1 MQCAS
6 QAKQKCWSRNL
17 YFWLCIFFLLYSCQ
31 PLLTYHWD
39 EAGIILCFEETTP
52 SVVKDEHQ
60 PIRRKQLDESVI
72 CPWSGLKQSFLVN
85 YINHNLKCAWMW
97 IWNKFL
103 EIIIF
108 LSRAIPVKCPNKL
121 TSLNSCV
128 YCTCWDRIFLYMVKT
143 SSLRI
148 VGREKLILRLFQSR
162 ILLSLLK
169 SKTLKVWQWQLRR
182 DGDGPWYITADL
194 QKWQNYNNIW
204 LGNNILE
211 NRVKKRLHNFASL
224 PPILPV
230 LNWNRLMPRAYMT
243 SLQWALVWF
252 EKKAGVGDV
261 MRRWGRRRIV
271 PDFFPKHWSGYRLGV
286 KAEHTV

>member
-108 LSRAIPVKCPNKL
+108 LSRAIPVKCPNKW

-128 YCTCWDRIFLYMVKT
+128 YCTYWDRVFLYMVKT

-148 VGREKLILRLFQSR
+148 VGGRR
-162 ILLSLLK
+162 IDP
-169 SKTLKVWQWQLRR
+169 KTIPVQDSTVPSEIKDSLKVWQWQLRKGWWWTMEHHR
-182 DGDGPWYITADL
+182 
-194 QKWQNYNNIW
+194 
-204 LGNNILE
+204 
-211 NRVKKRLHNFASL
+211 
-224 PPILPV
+224 
-230 LNWNRLMPRAYMT
+230 
-243 SLQWALVWF
+243 WF
-252 EKKAGVGDV
+252 TKMSK
-261 MRRWGRRRIV
+261 
-271 PDFFPKHWSGYRLGV
+271 L
-286 KAEHTV
+286 

>member
-97 IWNKFL
+97 IWTKFL

-108 LSRAIPVKCPNKL
+108 LSRAILVKCPNKL

-128 YCTCWDRIFLYMVKT
+128 YCTYWDRVFLYMVKT

-148 VGREKLILRLFQSR
+148 VGREKLILRLFLSR
-162 ILLSLLK
+162 IPPSLK
-169 SKTLKVWQWQLRR
+169 DWQWQLKKGRWWNMMHRR
-182 DGDGPWYITADL
+182 FTKVTKLY
-194 QKWQNYNNIW
+194 QY
-204 LGNNILE
+204 
-211 NRVKKRLHNFASL
+211 
-224 PPILPV
+224 
-230 LNWNRLMPRAYMT
+230 
-243 SLQWALVWF
+243 LVG
-252 EKKAGVGDV
+252 EQHTGK
-261 MRRWGRRRIV
+261 
-271 PDFFPKHWSGYRLGV
+271 SG
-286 KAEHTV
+286 

>member
-1 MQCAS
+1 MFVYWRWENSVVLRMDWFLLVDAMCQS
-6 QAKQKCWSRNL
+6 GQTKVSVKEYFLL
-17 YFWLCIFFLLYSCQ
+17 YFWLCFFFLLYSCQ

-97 IWNKFL
+97 MWNKFL

-128 YCTCWDRIFLYMVKT
+128 YCTDREFYPRDL
-143 SSLRI
+143 
-148 VGREKLILRLFQSR
+148 KL
-162 ILLSLLK
+162 
-169 SKTLKVWQWQLRR
+169 
-182 DGDGPWYITADL
+182 
-194 QKWQNYNNIW
+194 
-204 LGNNILE
+204 
-211 NRVKKRLHNFASL
+211 
-224 PPILPV
+224 
-230 LNWNRLMPRAYMT
+230 
-243 SLQWALVWF
+243 
-252 EKKAGVGDV
+252 
-261 MRRWGRRRIV
+261 
-271 PDFFPKHWSGYRLGV
+271 GY
-286 KAEHTV
+286 